1 MPRAFAFAL
10 LALSVPLSGSKVVE
24 LRLLARS
31 ARYVPFFD
39 KFVLHLLPPWP
50 VPGHFYPLFS
60 GDCRQLSRRQSLR
73 CTGGG
78 VWPLRVTRGERA
90 CCPLHHSRFLH
101 SITSLAG
108 QSCLATWRA
117 NCQTAP
123 MMKEDHL
130 PPDPFLTPLEPLL
143 MGFAFSP
150 QHLADVEALPSSA
163 SGR

>member
-60 GDCRQLSRRQSLR
+60 GDCRQLSLDVNRCVVLVGVSGHYALR
-73 CTGGG
+73 GG
-78 VWPLRVTRGERA
+78 RGLA
-90 CCPLHHSRFLH
+90 VPSTTPGFSTASR
-101 SITSLAG
+101 
-108 QSCLATWRA
+108 
-117 NCQTAP
+117 P
-123 MMKEDHL
+123 
-130 PPDPFLTPLEPLL
+130 
-143 MGFAFSP
+143 SP
-150 QHLADVEALPSSA
+150 GSHA
-163 SGR
+163 